1 MFVSLG
7 MKEIKNSTPIQ
18 TSLFQPLT
26 GLVGQQAFLVAK
38 KVAMGQLTYE
48 EAAELL
54 KKHKSVRT
62 SVAMVKNNTNGN

>member
-1 MFVSLG
+1 
-7 MKEIKNSTPIQ
+7 MKEIKNITSIQ

-48 EAAELL
+48 EA
-54 KKHKSVRT
+54 
-62 SVAMVKNNTNGN
+62 VAMVASEGELLDDISYINDL

>member
-7 MKEIKNSTPIQ
+7 MKEIKDSTSIQ

-48 EAAELL
+48 EA
-54 KKHKSVRT
+54 
-62 SVAMVKNNTNGN
+62 VAMVASEGELLDDISYINDL

>member
-1 MFVSLG
+1 LFVSLG

-48 EAAELL
+48 EA
-54 KKHKSVRT
+54 
-62 SVAMVKNNTNGN
+62 VAMVASEGELLDDISYINGL

>member
-1 MFVSLG
+1 

-38 KVAMGQLTYE
+38 KVAPG
-48 EAAELL
+48 AF
-54 KKHKSVRT
+54 
-62 SVAMVKNNTNGN
+62 